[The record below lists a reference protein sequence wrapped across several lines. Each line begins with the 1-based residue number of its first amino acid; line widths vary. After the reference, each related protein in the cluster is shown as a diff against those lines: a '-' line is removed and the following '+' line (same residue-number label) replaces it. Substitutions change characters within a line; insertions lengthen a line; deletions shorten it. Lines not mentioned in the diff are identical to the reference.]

1 MSNFK
6 ILKREIETD
15 LGTEIVIEKR
25 YNLFKDQEKNRLW
38 VMQPQDPQFLKLQ
51 EKMQQAG
58 LW

>member
-1 MSNFK
+1 MNEFK
-6 ILKREIETD
+6 ILKREIETN

-25 YNLFKDQEKNRLW
+25 YNLYKDQGKNRLW
-38 VMQPQDPQFLKLQ
+38 VVQPQDPQFLKLQ